1 MACLLFFFLSLVL
14 VLPDSSNHGLLF
26 QVFVEVPVML
36 ADLIIWFSYLTM
48 QFSDLIMQLSD
59 LIILI

>member
-1 MACLLFFFLSLVL
+1 MSELEDIDVTLLKVGGWLAFFFFFLSLVL

-36 ADLIIWFSYLTM
+36 ADLI
-48 QFSDLIMQLSD
+48 
-59 LIILI
+59 